1 MYENYKWEYTMFYLL
16 WPIIIFPKQ
25 LQIVFIGII
34 LCFLLRQGKI
44 IFDGLSYFFI
54 FYLVIYIISI
64 FYNLFLHSYEF
75 DRILA
80 TFNTLSIWII
90 AMFYYLLYKSYQLDL
105 QELVK
110 IGFVNYCILIG
121 HWMIS
126 HIFHYLLGVSEFSI
140 FGHYLS
146 NIEWFSGVPVLRFV
160 GFMDYANLVI
170 MFFMFFY
177 PLFCMYALR
186 LNRRWFGW
194 FLIVLGIFPVYS
206 TYSRSGYFII
216 LLGISLFIFHQ
227 FIKNSSIVTRGF
239 LYCIVATLLVISIF
253 YTNLVDNLE
262 LIFSDVYNAREGSND
277 TRSYLME
284 ESMKVTFEKSPV
296 IGMGIKTDS
305 KLGYPLGSHSTF
317 LGFFYK
323 TGMVGFIV
331 CTVMFLFISFKL
343 LLLKMKGISNLM
355 KYFIAVLPVM
365 FLFEDLDGSN
375 WLIVFYFILLAVL
388 FGRDANAHSDRLAKD
403 G

>member
-44 IFDGLSYFFI
+44 IFDGLSYFLI
-54 FYLVIYIISI
+54 FYLVIYLISI
-64 FYNLFLHSYEF
+64 FYNLFQHSYEF

-90 AMFYYLLYKSYQLDL
+90 AMFFYLLYKSFQLDL

-110 IGFVNYCILIG
+110 IGFVNYFILIG
-121 HWMIS
+121 LWMIS
-126 HIFHYLLGVSEFSI
+126 QIFHYLLGVSEFSI

-146 NIEWFSGVPVLRFV
+146 NIEWFSGGPVLRFV

-253 YTNLVDNLE
+253 YTNLVDNIE

-284 ESMKVTFEKSPV
+284 ESMKVTFDKSPV

-317 LGFFYK
+317 IGFFYK
-323 TGMVGFIV
+323 SGMIGFIIG
-331 CTVMFLFISFKL
+331 TIMFLLISFKL
-343 LLLKMKGISNLM
+343 LLLKMKGISNLI
-355 KYFIAVLPVM
+355 KYLLVVMPMM

-375 WLIVFYFILLAVL
+375 WLIVFYFIFLAIL
-388 FGRDANAHSDRLAKD
+388 FSGNLNAHSERLAKD